1 MAHVAARWVAL
12 VVLVSL
18 LASAS
23 ATASAAASAAGEP
36 HCCVDHHVW
45 GNALEN
51 KGCKREEEDDECD
64 AWCQSAC
71 RGGECKRRNKLHYC
85 HCYC

>member
-1 MAHVAARWVAL
+1 MARIAARWVAL
-12 VVLVSL
+12 LLLLVSL
-18 LASAS
+18 LASAA
-23 ATASAAASAAGEP
+23 ATSPGEP

-45 GNALEN
+45 GKALEN
-51 KGCKREEEDDECD
+51 KGCKREEKEDECD

-71 RGGECKRRNKLHYC
+71 RGGECKRRDNLHYC